1 MTILPFKAARAWTY
15 LAPKFL
21 PFADAATPD
30 LPLARLMRLSL
41 FQISVGM
48 TAVLQVGTLNRV
60 MIVELGVPAALVAVM
75 VGLPL
80 LFAPL
85 RALLGFRSDTHK
97 SYLGWRRI
105 PYIWFGSLIQFGG
118 LAIMPFALLVMSE
131 GSHAQVLMGQIA
143 VGLAFLLASVGM
155 YTVQTAGLALACDL
169 ATDDNRPRVVALLQV
184 MQLVGMLVSA
194 LVLGYLLQDFSPKR
208 LIQVV
213 QSVALASIVITSIA
227 VWKQEPRNLTLTA
240 PDRDRPK
247 FSEAWKSFALA
258 TQPGRLLVTVALG
271 TAAFGMQDVLL
282 EPYGGEVLGLSVGQ
296 TTILTA
302 LVAAGSLAG
311 FALAARVL
319 LQHGDPCRISAWG
332 VLAGVAAFSCVI
344 VSGAIQAPLL
354 FQAGAVLIGFG
365 SGLFSIGT
373 LTAAMSLARSD
384 ASGLAVGAWGAV
396 HATALGLALAL
407 GGVLRDLAA
416 SMAENG
422 LLPDGV
428 TPAASGYGV
437 VYHLEIALLFAALVA
452 LGPLARR
459 YQQTPGLARSKFGLA
474 ELPG

>member
-1 MTILPFKAARAWTY
+1 MRVLPVRIARAWTHIG
-15 LAPKFL
+15 PKFL
-21 PFADAATPD
+21 PFADAASTE
-30 LPLARLMRLSL
+30 LPLARLLRLSL
-41 FQISVGM
+41 FQVSVGM
-48 TAVLQVGTLNRV
+48 TAVLQIGTLNRV

-85 RALLGFRSDTHK
+85 RALLGFRSDTHR

-105 PYIWFGSLIQFGG
+105 PFIWFGSLIQFGG
-118 LAIMPFALLVMSE
+118 LAIMPFALL
-131 GSHAQVLMGQIA
+131 LMADGGRIQAIVGNIA
-143 VGLAFLLASVGM
+143 VGLAFLLAGLGM

-169 ATDDNRPRVVALLQV
+169 ANDDNRPRVVALLQV
-184 MQLVGMLVSA
+184 MQLVGMMISA
-194 LVLGYLLQDFSPKR
+194 LVLGYLLQEFSPKR

-213 QSVALASIVITSIA
+213 QSVALVSIVITSFA

-240 PDRDRPK
+240 PDQDRPK
-247 FSEAWKSFALA
+247 FVEAWRSFALS
-258 TQPGRLLVTVALG
+258 TRPGRLLVTVALG

-296 TTILTA
+296 TTVLTA

-311 FALAARVL
+311 FALAAHRL
-319 LQHGDPCRISAWG
+319 LHRGDPCRISALG
-332 VLAGVAAFSCVI
+332 VLAGVLAFSCVI
-344 VSGAIQAPLL
+344 ISGAIQAPLL
-354 FQAGAVLIGFG
+354 FQTGAILIGFG

-373 LTAAMSLARSD
+373 LTAAMSLARND

-396 HATALGLALAL
+396 HATALGLALAF
-407 GGVLRDLAA
+407 GGVLRDVTAT
-416 SMAENG
+416 MARNG
-422 LLPDGV
+422 LF
-428 TPAASGYGV
+428 PADVSLSASGYGV

-459 YQQTPGLARSKFGLA
+459 FQQQPGLTTSKFGLA
-474 ELPG
+474 ELTG